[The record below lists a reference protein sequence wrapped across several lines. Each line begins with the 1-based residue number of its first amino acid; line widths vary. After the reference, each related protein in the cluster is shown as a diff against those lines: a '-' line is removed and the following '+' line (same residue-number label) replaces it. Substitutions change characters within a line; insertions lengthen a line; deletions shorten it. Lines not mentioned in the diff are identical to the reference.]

1 MLKKIF
7 SFKRVIYYII
17 ICCVSYTACSLIL
30 TAVNMY
36 EDVSNALPLYVNL
49 QYFAV
54 CFLISML
61 MFFTDQLT
69 ENCTMPIAM
78 LIQITDVSVVVFGL
92 GGFVFGWFPLDAKW
106 ILPVFVILLLIYFAT
121 FAVIYFAEKKWTNDV
136 NIILKQRKKEKKNEN
151 KNY

>member
-7 SFKRVIYYII
+7 SFKRIMYYII

-30 TAVNMY
+30 TTVNMFG
-36 EDVSNALPLYVNL
+36 DAFNSLPLYVNL

-54 CFLISML
+54 CLLISFL
-61 MFFTDQLT
+61 MFFTDQFT
-69 ENCTMPIAM
+69 DGCTKPLAM

-106 ILPVFVILLLIYFAT
+106 ILPVFLILLSVYFAT
-121 FAVIYFAEKKWTNDV
+121 YIVLYFIEKKWINDV
-136 NIILKQRKKEKKNEN
+136 NIILKQRKKEKNDDEKNN
-151 KNY
+151 